1 MYDLKSEQS
10 FVEIEGSEW
19 IEKAMMQLYI
29 EEASILIYESSAK

>member
-19 IEKAMMQLYI
+19 IEKAIYI